1 MADADIEVVFDLPV
15 RRSRAA
21 PVDPA
26 EPDKADAITLEA
38 CARLEDLRG
47 YTQSGAPWRCTD
59 TSEPAQREVVDPW
72 ALAQLLTTSVGSG
85 GPGACGLVVPWAISQ
100 GRDVE
105 VLRHNRVD
113 GGGDRSSVA
122 GIVIMGTGGMG
133 REAAGLT
140 SHLHPTMRAL
150 STRCAVASIARV
162 CELSS

>member
-26 EPDKADAITLEA
+26 DPDKVDAITLET
-38 CARLEDLRG
+38 CARLEDPRG
-47 YTQSGAPWRCTD
+47 YTHSRAPWACTD
-59 TSEPAQREVVDPW
+59 TGEPAQREVVDPW

-105 VLRHNRVD
+105 RLRHQR
-113 GGGDRSSVA
+113 
-122 GIVIMGTGGMG
+122 
-133 REAAGLT
+133 
-140 SHLHPTMRAL
+140 RAL
-150 STRCAVASIARV
+150 AGVRCRCRGVFSG
-162 CELSS
+162 CP